1 MKGLL
6 FLLLVFLVG
15 CKEESKMIVNLTMG
29 EQLKTVMDASPLK
42 ISSDC
47 MKSLGLCFHE
57 FSKPFSSTVLPD
69 VN

>member
-6 FLLLVFLVG
+6 FLLLVFLMG
-15 CKEESKMIVNLTMG
+15 CKEESKMIVNLPMG

-57 FSKPFSSTVLPD
+57 
-69 VN
+69 